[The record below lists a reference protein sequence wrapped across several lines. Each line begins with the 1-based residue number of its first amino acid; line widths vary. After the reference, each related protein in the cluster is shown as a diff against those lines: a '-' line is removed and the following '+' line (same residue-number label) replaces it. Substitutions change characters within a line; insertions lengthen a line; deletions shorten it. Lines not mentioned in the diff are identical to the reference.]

1 MTKIIGVLAGKG
13 GTGKT
18 TTSVNLGA
26 ALSYFGKD
34 VIIVD
39 ANLTTPNVGL
49 HLGVPIVPIHLHHVL
64 QGKNAI
70 TEAVYA
76 HPAGMKIVPGSLAL
90 SDLHTTDPEK
100 LKRAVKQLAK
110 YKPDFIIVDGAAGL
124 GREALNAILS
134 VEELLIVTNPE
145 LPAITDALK
154 TIKLAEQFDKR
165 ITGIVLAKANQHEQ
179 DMSVKK
185 TEEFLDNPVISVIP
199 YDKAVR
205 ESLAMKD
212 AVVFTHPKS
221 KAAVGYKKL
230 ASNLIGQPYN
240 EEAEVEK
247 DIGFFSLLL
256 QKMGWK

>member
-1 MTKIIGVLAGKG
+1 MTRIIGVLAGKG

-26 ALSYFGKD
+26 ALTYFGKD

-49 HLGVPIVPIHLHHVL
+49 HLGVPVVPIHLHHVL

-76 HPAGMKIVPGSLAL
+76 HPAGMKIVPGSL
-90 SDLHTTDPEK
+90 SIDDLHTTDPEK

-154 TIKLAEQFDKR
+154 TIRLAEKLDKKVA
-165 ITGIVLAKANQHEQ
+165 GIVLAKTMQNNM
-179 DMSVKK
+179 DVSVKK
-185 TEEFLDNPVISVIP
+185 TEEFLDNPVIAVIP
-199 YDKAVR
+199 HDKAVR
-205 ESLAMKD
+205 ESLTMKD

-221 KAAVGYKKL
+221 YPAVGYKKL
-230 ASNLIGQPYN
+230 AAALSGMDYS
-240 EEAEVEK
+240 EEAGEK
-247 DIGFFSLLL
+247 IGFFSALV
-256 QKMGWK
+256 KWMRWK